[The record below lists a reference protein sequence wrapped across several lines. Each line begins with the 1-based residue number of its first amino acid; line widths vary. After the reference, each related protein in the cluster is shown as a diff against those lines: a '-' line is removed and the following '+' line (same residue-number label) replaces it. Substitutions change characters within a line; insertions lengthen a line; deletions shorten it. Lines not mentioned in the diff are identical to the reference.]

1 MNRFLSKPNLNPA
14 FKIAQPLPRLT
25 RFAPELALPPIEM
38 QQTAFESRSIQIAW
52 PDSVAGG
59 ESLHAQPSLSLH

>member
-52 PDSVAGG
+52 LAGG

>member
-38 QQTAFESRSIQIAW
+38 QQTAFESKIAW